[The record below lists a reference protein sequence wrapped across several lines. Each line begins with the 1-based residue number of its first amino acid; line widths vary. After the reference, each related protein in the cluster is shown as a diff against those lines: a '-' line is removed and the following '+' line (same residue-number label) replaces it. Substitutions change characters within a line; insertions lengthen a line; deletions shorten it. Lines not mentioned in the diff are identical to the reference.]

1 MQLNNDLSLSN
12 EDEID
17 LKSIFFR
24 LLSKWHWF
32 VLCGSLG
39 ILLAFFFSRFSQ
51 PIYDVKSVM
60 LVQEESNGMGVENLF
75 EGMEL
80 GGKTNIENHIGIL
93 NSYTLNLQTLENLKW
108 RTTWYTKGSFKN
120 TDLYQKTPFY
130 VTENSANNLAGIR
143 ISITSIDDNS
153 YHIKVDDEFKDDD
166 AAYPI
171 EFESIGQYGLPFKN
185 DFFDFTL
192 EKKNTILPSEYYFV
206 FNDIEL
212 MALDYV
218 EKTNVSLVDKNAEL
232 IQLQMQGH
240 TPSRVV
246 DYLNELCNVYIQF
259 GLKKKNQISF
269 NTVRFIDEQI
279 DGIVDS
285 LRVAGQ
291 NFTDFRSKKKSIDLS
306 HEAQLILEKVGEI
319 ETEQATLN
327 FQLDYFKNL
336 LNYMRDSDKMEKIT
350 APSVVGII
358 DPGLNAQVV
367 KLGELYSKKST
378 LSYIAKEKN
387 PSLIMLNNEIKN
399 VISSLEENLRNLL
412 TNAETQDR
420 FLKNRKDQITMRLAG
435 LPETE
440 QEMVNIK
447 RRFDLNNELYTFLLK
462 KRAEAAITTASN
474 IPDAQIID
482 VARVRTAKKVGPKTL
497 LIIVIGLMLGLML
510 PLFII
515 LIKDTFNDSIK
526 SKEELENLTQLPI
539 MGEIAHNNYKNELA
553 ILDHPRSGLAESY
566 RGLRTNLQYLFKGDL
581 NKVLAI
587 HSMIPGEGKTF
598 NSVNIATIIA
608 MDNKKVLLVGCDLR
622 KPRLHDIFGIPNS
635 NGLSTYLIGQHTL
648 KNVINQSQV
657 KNLHFVNSG
666 PIPPNPA
673 ELLGN
678 GDFKTFIEE
687 AKSEYDYVV
696 LDNAPVTLVT
706 DGILTGKYADSNL
719 FVLRQAYS
727 RKDQIKFINQ
737 LSKKEDMQN
746 VGIILNDA
754 INNGYGNT
762 YGSYGYGNGYYDEDH
777 QTKSLKDRLMS
788 TFSKN

>member
-1 MQLNNDLSLSN
+1 MQSNNDLRGIN

-17 LKSIFFR
+17 LKAIFFR

-51 PIYDVKSVM
+51 PIYDVKSVI

-93 NSYTLNLQTLENLKW
+93 NSYTLNLQTLENLNW
-108 RTTWYTKGSFKN
+108 RTIWYKKGSFKD
-120 TDLYQKTPFY
+120 TDLYKKTPFR
-130 VTENSANNLAGIR
+130 VTENSKNNLAGIKLL
-143 ISITSIDDNS
+143 ISTIDSIS
-153 YHIKVDDEFKDDD
+153 YHVKVDDEFKDNDTT
-166 AAYPI
+166 YTI
-171 EFESIGQYGLPFKN
+171 KFESTGQYGLPFKN

-192 EKKNTILPSEYYFV
+192 EKKSTILLSEYYFV
-206 FNDIEL
+206 FNDTEL

-232 IQLQMQGH
+232 IQLQMQGN
-240 TPSRVV
+240 TPARVV

-285 LRVAGQ
+285 LRLAGQ

-319 ETEQATLN
+319 ETEQATLS

-336 LNYMRDSDKMEKIT
+336 LSYMSNADKMENVA

-367 KLGELYSKKST
+367 KLGELYSKKSA

-399 VISSLEENLRNLL
+399 VISSLEENLKNLL
-412 TNAETQDR
+412 SNAETQDR

-474 IPDAQIID
+474 ISDAQIID
-482 VARVRTAKKVGPKTL
+482 VARIRTAKKVGPKTL
-497 LIIVIGLMLGLML
+497 LIIVIGLMLGLIL

-515 LIKDTFNDSIK
+515 LMKDAFNNSIK
-526 SKEELENLTQLPI
+526 SKEDLEGLTNLPI
-539 MGEIAHNNYKNELA
+539 MGEIAHSNYKNELA

-566 RGLRTNLQYLFKGDL
+566 RGFRTNLQYLFKG
-581 NKVLAI
+581 NMQKVVAI

-635 NGLSTYLIGQHTL
+635 NGLSTYLIGQHNFKEVTNTS
-648 KNVINQSQV
+648 KV

-678 GDFKTFIEE
+678 DDFQTFIEE
-687 AKSEYDYVV
+687 AKNDYDYII
-696 LDNAPVTLVT
+696 LDNAPITLVT
-706 DGILTGKYADSNL
+706 DGKLTGKCADANL
-719 FVLRQAYS
+719 FILRQGYS
-727 RKDQIKFINQ
+727 GRDQIKFINQ
-737 LSKKEDMQN
+737 LSENDEIN
-746 VGIILNDA
+746 HVGMILNDA
-754 INNGYGNT
+754 IHNGHGNS

-777 QTKSLKDRLMS
+777 AAKSWKDKFAS

>member
-1 MQLNNDLSLSN
+1 MQSNNNLNITK

-17 LKSIFFR
+17 LKTIFFR

-75 EGMEL
+75 EGMDL
-80 GGKTNIENHIGIL
+80 GAKTNIENHIGIL
-93 NSYTLNLQTLENLKW
+93 NSYSLNLQTLENLNW
-108 RTTWYTKGSFKN
+108 RTTWYQKGTFKD
-120 TDLYQKTPFY
+120 TDLYKNTPFR
-130 VTENSANNLAGIR
+130 VIENSKNNLAGIK
-143 ISITSIDDNS
+143 ISISTIDNKS
-153 YHIKVDDEFKDDD
+153 YQIKVDDKFDDGTTT
-166 AAYPI
+166 YPI
-171 EFESIGQYGLPFKN
+171 EFESTGLYGLPFKN

-192 EKKNTILPSEYYFV
+192 EKTSPLLSSEYYFV
-206 FNDIEL
+206 FNDFEL
-212 MALDYV
+212 MALDFV

-232 IQLQMQGH
+232 IQLQMQGN
-240 TPSRVV
+240 TPARIV

-269 NTVRFIDEQI
+269 NTVRFIDAQI

-285 LRVAGQ
+285 LKVAGQ

-319 ETEQATLN
+319 ETEQASLS

-336 LNYMRDSDKMEKIT
+336 LNYMGDADKMEKVA
-350 APSVVGII
+350 APSVVGIV
-358 DPGLNAQVV
+358 DPGLNSQVV
-367 KLGELYSKKST
+367 KLGELYSKKSA

-412 TNAETQDR
+412 SAAETQDR

-497 LIIVIGLMLGLML
+497 MIIVIGLMLGLLL

-515 LIKDTFNDSIK
+515 LMKDAFNDSIK
-526 SKEELENLTQLPI
+526 SKEELESLTSLPI
-539 MGEIAHNNYKNELA
+539 VGEIAHNNYKNELA

-566 RGLRTNLQYLFKGDL
+566 RGLRTNLQYLFKGHTQ
-581 NKVLAI
+581 KVIAI

-598 NSVNIATIIA
+598 TSLNIATIIA

-622 KPRLHDIFGIPNS
+622 KPRLHQIFNTSNS
-635 NGLSTYLIGQHTL
+635 NGLSTYLIRQHSLNEVTNTT
-648 KNVINQSQV
+648 KI
-657 KNLHFVNSG
+657 KNLYFVNSG

-678 GDFKTFIEE
+678 VDFKAFINE
-687 AKSEYDYVV
+687 AKKEYDYII

-706 DGILTGKYADSNL
+706 DGKLTGKSADANL
-719 FVLRQAYS
+719 FVLRQGYS
-727 RKDQIKFINQ
+727 KRDQIKFINQ
-737 LSKKEDMQN
+737 QAEKNEIDH

-754 INNGYGNT
+754 IHNGHGNS

-777 QTKSLKDRLMS
+777 ETKNWKTKLVS
-788 TFSKN
+788 TFSRN

>member
-1 MQLNNDLSLSN
+1 MQSNNNLSITN

-17 LKSIFFR
+17 LKAIFFR

-39 ILLAFFFSRFSQ
+39 VLLAFFFSRFSQ
-51 PIYDVKSVM
+51 PIYDIKSVM
-60 LVQEESNGMGVENLF
+60 LVQEESNSMGVENLF

-93 NSYTLNLQTLENLKW
+93 NSYTINLQTLENLNW
-108 RTTWYTKGSFKN
+108 RTTWYKKGTFKD
-120 TDLYQKTPFY
+120 TDLYKNTPFI
-130 VTENSANNLAGIR
+130 VTENSQNNLADIR
-143 ISITSIDDNS
+143 ISITTIDNNS
-153 YHIKVDDEFKDDD
+153 YHVKVDDKFNDGTTT
-166 AAYPI
+166 YPI

-185 DFFDFTL
+185 EFFDFTL
-192 EKKNTILPSEYYFV
+192 EKKGPILPSEYYFV
-206 FNDIEL
+206 FNDTEL
-212 MALDYV
+212 MTLDYV

-232 IQLQMQGH
+232 IQLQMQGN

-279 DGIVDS
+279 EGIVDS
-285 LRVAGQ
+285 LRVAGK

-306 HEAQLILEKVGEI
+306 HEAQLILEKVGEL
-319 ETEQATLN
+319 ESEQATLN

-336 LNYMRDSDKMEKIT
+336 LNYMGDADKMEKIA

-367 KLGELYSKKST
+367 KLGELYSKRST

-387 PSLIMLNNEIKN
+387 PSLIMLNNEIQN
-399 VISSLEENLRNLL
+399 VINSLEENLKNLL
-412 TNAETQDR
+412 SSAESQDR

-474 IPDAQIID
+474 ISDAQVID

-497 LIIVIGLMLGLML
+497 LTIVVGLMLGLML
-510 PLFII
+510 PLFFI
-515 LIKDTFNDSIK
+515 LIKDVFNDSIK
-526 SKEELENLTQLPI
+526 SKEDLEGLTTLPVI
-539 MGEIAHNNYKNELA
+539 GEIAHNNYKNELA
-553 ILDHPRSGLAESY
+553 ILEHPRSGLAESY

-581 NKVLAI
+581 QKVIAI

-622 KPRLHDIFGIPNS
+622 KPRLHDIFGISNS
-635 NGLSTYLIGQHTL
+635 KGLSTYLIGQHTL
-648 KNVINQSQV
+648 NEVVNQSQIN
-657 KNLHFVNSG
+657 NLHFVNSG

-678 GDFKTFIEE
+678 EDFQTFINE
-687 AKSEYDYVV
+687 AKKEYDYIV

-706 DGILTGKYADSNL
+706 DGKLTGKYADANL
-719 FVLRQAYS
+719 FVLRQGYS
-727 RKDQIKFINQ
+727 RRDQIKFINQ
-737 LSKKEDMQN
+737 LAQN
-746 VGIILNDA
+746 DEINHVGMILNDA
-754 INNGYGNT
+754 IHNGHGNS

-777 QTKSLKDRLMS
+777 EAKSWRNKLTS